1 MPTYDAAFNV
11 SYQGSNNLGADTME
25 LFKDT
30 FMPEVLAFRD
40 SDCVMDGKCQQKS
53 IKSGKSTTFPLIG
66 RTSTSHHTPGQLIQ
80 GNPIAQAETTV
91 NVDFPVT
98 AEVFVTDEDKAFS
111 EVVVEGPYAQ
121 RLGSAMAKTED
132 QYRIRQVVRAARS
145 ANDLV
150 SEVGGSVL
158 KNCSDSAGIDI
169 YRAIKYGVQ
178 TLKEKDVN
186 DEIFCILDWDRWNT
200 LFEYEPLLKTD
211 LKGDGNIAEGT
222 LARVA
227 GATVICSNNAE
238 FGLNITNS
246 HQNRYDVDM
255 TNTMGLMFT
264 REAVGQVNL
273 MAIDTV
279 IVPKPENMGTLIY
292 TKQMYGV
299 GKHDP
304 RCAVELSLE
313 AA

>member
-1 MPTYDAAFNV
+1 MPTYDAAFNI
-11 SYQGSNNLGADTME
+11 SYQGKNNLGTDTME

-40 SDCVMDGKCQQKS
+40 STCVMDGKCQQKS
-53 IKSGKSTTFPLIG
+53 ISSGKSATFPLIG
-66 RTSTSHHTPGQLIQ
+66 RTTTSHHTPGALIQ
-80 GNPIAQAETTV
+80 GNPIAQAETKV
-91 NVDFPVT
+91 DVDFPVT

-132 QYRIRQVVRAARS
+132 QYRIRQVVKSARA

-150 SEVGGSVL
+150 SEVGGSVI
-158 KNCSDSAGIDI
+158 KNCSDATGEAI
-169 YRAIKYGVQ
+169 YKAIKYGVQ
-178 TLKEKDVN
+178 VLKEKDVD
-186 DEIFCILDWDRWNT
+186 DEVFCILDWARWNT

-211 LKGDGNIAEGT
+211 LKGEGNIAEGT
-222 LARVA
+222 LAKVA

-238 FGLNITNS
+238 FGVNIASS
-246 HQNRYDVDM
+246 HQGRYDVDM
-255 TNTMGLMFT
+255 TNTMGLMFSC
-264 REAVGQVNL
+264 EAIAQVNL
-273 MAIDTV
+273 MGIDTI

-292 TKQMYGV
+292 TRQMYGV

-304 RCAVELSLE
+304 RCAVELST